1 MDVTILTPDKK
12 LFEGTADRVGAPGTD
27 GEFEVL
33 ADHAPLVAAL
43 TQGVVLVTSGRDLT
57 PIDISGGFLEV
68 IDNRVSLIVQQ
79 GTTPIVLDGGS
90 DSDDEEEQ
98 DEA

>member
-1 MDVTILTPDKK
+1 MEVSILTPDKK

-43 TQGVVLVTSGRDLT
+43 APGIVLVTAGRDVT
-57 PIDISGGFLEV
+57 SIDISGGFIEV
-68 IDNRVSLIVQQ
+68 IDNRISLIVQQ
-79 GTTPIVLDGGS
+79 GTTPIALDGS
-90 DSDDEEEQ
+90 DSDDESSDDSE
-98 DEA
+98 